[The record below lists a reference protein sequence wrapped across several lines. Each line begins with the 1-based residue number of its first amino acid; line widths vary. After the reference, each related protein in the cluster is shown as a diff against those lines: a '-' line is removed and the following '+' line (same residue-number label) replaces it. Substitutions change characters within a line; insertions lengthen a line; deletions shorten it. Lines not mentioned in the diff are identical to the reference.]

1 MGMRRESIAKVAP
14 WYDPDI
20 SHEYATLNGRRYH
33 YLLGEPKNIAVKNT
47 VVLVHGFQ
55 DIAFGWR
62 YQIKPLVALG
72 LRVVAI
78 DCIGYGGTE
87 APHVPP
93 ESIRLYTFKRAADDI
108 KELASQIDLVSHI
121 FTLGTPY
128 LPPMQEWLEFEDYIV
143 KYPTFK
149 YQGQFAG
156 KELENRLSSKEA
168 LRQFWIATY
177 GGRGP
182 NGEAAFS
189 TERALFENWP
199 LLIRSDVLSEEELI
213 YYVEEYARNGI
224 SAALNWYRNRR
235 ENWEDERW

>member
-1 MGMRRESIAKVAP
+1 MELS
-14 WYDPDI
+14 
-20 SHEYATLNGRRYH
+20 
-33 YLLGEPKNIAVKNT
+33 
-47 VVLVHGFQ
+47 
-55 DIAFGWR
+55 
-62 YQIKPLVALG
+62 

-78 DCIGYGGTE
+78 DCIGYGRTD
-87 APHVPP
+87 APPVLP
-93 ESIRLYTFKRAADDI
+93 ESPEAISFYTFKRAADDI
-108 KELASQIDLVSHI
+108 KELASQLGVSKVILGGHDWGGMIATRTYLHHPDLVSHI

-128 LPPMQEWLEFEDYIV
+128 LPPEKEWLEFDQYIA

-156 KELENRLSSKEA
+156 KALEERLSSKEA

-199 LLIRSDVLSEEELI
+199 LLQRSDQLTEEELI
-213 YYVEEYARNGI
+213 FYVEEYARNGI
-224 SAALNWYRNRR
+224 GAAR
-235 ENWEDERW
+235 EYSDAGC